1 MEYRRIEKRDRVR
14 YNDNSLLYLSESE
27 VKMTDKITALY
38 CRLSQDDMLD
48 GESNSITNQ
57 KAILQK
63 FAEDNGFRNT
73 AYYVD
78 DGVSGTTWEREGF
91 KAMLADIEAGK
102 VGTVIT
108 KDLSRLGRDYLKTG
122 ELIEIVFPEYDVRYI
137 AVNDGVDTFKSE
149 NEMMAFKNI
158 FNDWYARDC
167 SKKIRAVFK
176 AKGQAGKHLCPPIYG
191 YKKSDTDKNLW
202 VIDDAAADVV
212 RKIFKLCIDGYG
224 PVQIAR
230 ILTEQGIPTPTAYAL
245 SQGRDNGRHNA
256 KLYRW
261 GATTV
266 SKILEKP
273 EYCGHTVNFRTRMK
287 SYKVHKIIYNPQ
299 EEWLIFE
306 NTHEPIISQQ
316 EFDLVQELRKNK
328 RRPQRS
334 EVVNPF
340 AGMVYCADCGEKMYL
355 SRRKNERPEQE
366 HMRCSTYAKDGD
378 KCTVHYIR
386 TCVLNEIVLG
396 ELNKLLASVRENED
410 EFVQTA
416 MSNSVQRKSSE
427 LTKAKKTLKQAQKR
441 IAELDRLFTR
451 LYEDNV
457 SGKISD
463 ERFAMMS
470 AGYEDEEN
478 RLKATAQELTAYID
492 TAEQKSSDVTA
503 FLKVV
508 HKYEHFEKL
517 TPEIMHELIDKII
530 VHEADKSSGKRF
542 QQIDIIYRF
551 DVATS
556 SVEVETGHYGKK
568 TA

>member
-1 MEYRRIEKRDRVR
+1 
-14 YNDNSLLYLSESE
+14 
-27 VKMTDKITALY
+27 MTDKITALY

-57 KAILQK
+57 KAILK
-63 FAEDNGFRNT
+63 KYAEDNGLPNPIF
-73 AYYVD
+73 YVD
-78 DGVSGTTWEREGF
+78 DGVSGTTFERDGF
-91 KAMLADIEAGK
+91 KAMMADIEDGK
-102 VGTVIT
+102 VATVIT

-122 ELIEIVFPEYDVRYI
+122 ELIEMVFPDYDVRYI
-137 AVNDGVDTFKSE
+137 AVNDNVDTAKSE
-149 NEMMAFKNI
+149 NELMAFKNI

-202 VIDDAAADVV
+202 VIDETAAEVV

-230 ILTEQGIPTPTAYAL
+230 ILTEHGIPTPTAYAL

-306 NTHEPIISQQ
+306 NTHEPIITQQ

-366 HMRCSTYAKDGD
+366 HMRCSTYAKEQD

-427 LTKAKKTLKQAQKR
+427 LTKAKKALKQAQKR

-478 RLKATAQELTAYID
+478 KLKATVAELTAYID
-492 TAEQKSSDVTA
+492 TAEQKSSDVTS
-503 FLKVV
+503 FLQVV
-508 HKYEHFEKL
+508 HRYERIEKL

>member
-1 MEYRRIEKRDRVR
+1 
-14 YNDNSLLYLSESE
+14 
-27 VKMTDKITALY
+27 MTDKITALY

-57 KAILQK
+57 KAILK
-63 FAEDNGFRNT
+63 KYAEDNGLPNPIF
-73 AYYVD
+73 YVD
-78 DGVSGTTWEREGF
+78 DGVSGTTFERDGF
-91 KAMLADIEAGK
+91 KAMMADIEDGK
-102 VGTVIT
+102 VATVIT

-122 ELIEIVFPEYDVRYI
+122 ELIEMVFPDYDVRYI
-137 AVNDGVDTFKSE
+137 AVNDNVDTAKSE
-149 NEMMAFKNI
+149 NELMAFKNI

-202 VIDDAAADVV
+202 VIDETAAEVV

-230 ILTEQGIPTPTAYAL
+230 ILTEHGIPTPTAYAL

-306 NTHEPIISQQ
+306 NTHEPIITQQ
-316 EFDLVQELRKNK
+316 EFDLVQELRKHK

-334 EVVNPF
+334 DVVNPF

-441 IAELDRLFTR
+441 IAELGRLFTR

-457 SGKISD
+457 LGKISD

-478 RLKATAQELTAYID
+478 KLKATVQELTAYID
-492 TAEQKSSDVTA
+492 TAEQKSSDVTS
-503 FLKVV
+503 FLQVV
-508 HKYEHFEKL
+508 HRYERIEKL

-556 SVEVETGHYGKK
+556 SVKVETGHYGKK

>member
-1 MEYRRIEKRDRVR
+1 
-14 YNDNSLLYLSESE
+14 
-27 VKMTDKITALY
+27 MTLT
-38 CRLSQDDMLD
+38 
-48 GESNSITNQ
+48 
-57 KAILQK
+57 
-63 FAEDNGFRNT
+63 
-73 AYYVD
+73 
-78 DGVSGTTWEREGF
+78 
-91 KAMLADIEAGK
+91 
-102 VGTVIT
+102 
-108 KDLSRLGRDYLKTG
+108 
-122 ELIEIVFPEYDVRYI
+122 
-137 AVNDGVDTFKSE
+137 
-149 NEMMAFKNI
+149 I

-202 VIDDAAADVV
+202 VIDETAAEVV

-256 KLYRW
+256 NTHRW
-261 GATTV
+261 GAQTI
-266 SKILEKP
+266 SHILEKP

-287 SYKVHKIIYNPQ
+287 SYKIHKIVYNPP

-306 NTHEPIISQQ
+306 NTQEPIISQQ

-334 EVVNPF
+334 DVVNPF

-457 SGKISD
+457 LGKISD

-470 AGYEDEEN
+470 KGYEDEEN
-478 RLKATAQELTAYID
+478 RLKATVAELTAYID

-503 FLKVV
+503 FLNVV
-508 HKYEHFEKL
+508 HKYERIEKL

-551 DVATS
+551 DVAIS

-568 TA
+568 TV